1 MKTMINGDE
10 IFISTGGRDFD
21 PKGKVLLFI
30 HGSGQSHLSF
40 ALQNRYFAN
49 RGFQILSP
57 SMPGHYLSQGEA
69 LTSIEDMADWHANL
83 LDQMGVENAVVIGHS
98 QGGLIALEMGRRH
111 ASKVKKIVIL
121 ASAMAIPVNDAL
133 LSMAA
138 EKEHKAAAAMVSWSH
153 GQDGHKFDH
162 SVPGQNHLGNGIEVM
177 AQNKPGVLWT
187 DLTACNNYHDGEAAA
202 KALTCPVLCILAEKD
217 KMVPAKFG
225 KMLAST
231 ASDASFHVVKDA
243 GHFVQSEKSIETNA
257 LMRPFFG

>member
-10 IFISTGGRDFD
+10 IFISTGGREFD

-69 LTSIEDMADWHANL
+69 LTSIEDMADWHASV
-83 LDQMGVENAVVIGHS
+83 LDQMGVQDAVVIGHS

-111 ASKVKKIVIL
+111 PSKVKKIVIL
-121 ASAMAIPVNDAL
+121 ASAMAIPVNDML
-133 LSMAA
+133 LNMAA

-162 SVPGQNHLGNGIEVM
+162 SVPGQNHLGNGVEVM

-187 DLTACNNYHDGEAAA
+187 DLTACNNYHEGEVAA
-202 KALTCPVLCILAEKD
+202 KALECPVLCILAEKD

-225 KMLAST
+225 KMLANT
-231 ASDASFHVVKDA
+231 TTNGDCHIVKGA
-243 GHFVQSEKSIETNA
+243 GHFVHSEKSIETNA
-257 LMRPFFG
+257 LMRPFLG

>member
-1 MKTMINGDE
+1 MKTTINGDE

-30 HGSGQSHLSF
+30 HGSGQSHLSY

-57 SMPGHYLSQGEA
+57 SMPGHYLSDGDA
-69 LTSIEDMADWHANL
+69 LTSIEDMADWHATL
-83 LDQMGVENAVVIGHS
+83 LDQMGVEDAIVIGHS

-121 ASAMAIPVNDAL
+121 ASAMAIPVNDVL
-133 LSMAA
+133 LTMAA
-138 EKEHKAAAAMVSWSH
+138 EKEAKAAAAMVSWSH
-153 GQDGHKFDH
+153 GKEGHKFDH
-162 SVPGQNHLGNGIEVM
+162 SVPGQNHLGNGVEVM

-187 DLTACNNYHDGEAAA
+187 DLMACNNYTTGGDAA
-202 KALTCPVLCILAEKD
+202 KALRCPVLCILAEKD

-225 KMLAST
+225 KMLADT
-231 ASDASFHVVKDA
+231 AADATCHIIKDA

-257 LMRPFFG
+257 LMRPFLG

>member
-10 IFISTGGRDFD
+10 IFISTGGCDFD

-49 RGFQILSP
+49 RGYQILSP
-57 SMPGHYLSQGEA
+57 SMPGHYLSQGDA
-69 LTSIEDMADWHANL
+69 LTSIEEMADWHADL

-111 ASKVKKIVIL
+111 AKKVAKIVIL
-121 ASAMAIPVNDAL
+121 ASAMAIPVNDVL
-133 LSMAA
+133 LNMAQ

-153 GQDGHKFDH
+153 GLEGHKFDH
-162 SVPGQNHLGNGIEVM
+162 SVPGQNHLGNGVEVM
-177 AQNKPGVLWT
+177 AQNKSGVLWQ
-187 DLTACNNYHDGEAAA
+187 DLTACNNYHDGEIAA
-202 KALTCPVLCILAEKD
+202 KALACPVLCILAEKD

-231 ASDASFHVVKDA
+231 ANDANYHIVKGA
-243 GHFVQSEKSIETNA
+243 GHFVHSEKSIETNM